1 MHYGHGDDA
10 YQYQS
15 RIIANFSSNVFW
27 GGPPKGLK
35 DYLFEQWE
43 LVHNYPEVLGETLQQ
58 KLAAHHGLTPEH
70 ILVTNGAVEAIY
82 LIAQT
87 YAKQQTAIFTPTFS
101 EYEDACRVFEHQ
113 LDFLDHQS
121 LFSEQGFSKLNAQLC
136 FLCNPNNPNGKF
148 VPKARILELLN
159 LNPETLF
166 VVDEAFIDFT
176 PQPQESLVEDIQEV
190 SNLIVLRSMTKI
202 FAIPGLRLGY
212 ALSSKPIIEKLLTR
226 KQPWSVNSLALC
238 AGEYLIDNY
247 PDSLP
252 EIPALLRETR
262 KFYQNLKSIEGLTVQ
277 ESAAHF
283 MLCDLKKRSAS
294 RLKADLANHHGIL
307 IRDASNFRGCNAGH
321 FRLATLREEQN
332 ERLISCLK
340 QRL

>member
-15 RIIANFSSNVFW
+15 PIVANFSGNVYY
-27 GGPPKGLK
+27 GGTPKGLK
-35 DYLFEQWE
+35 EHLFEQWE
-43 LVHNYPEVLGETLQQ
+43 IIHNYPEVLGETLQQ
-58 KLAAHHGLTPEH
+58 KLAAHHGLSPAQA
-70 ILVTNGAVEAIY
+70 LVTNGAVEAIY

-87 YAKQQTAIFTPTFS
+87 YAKQQTAIFTPTFA
-101 EYEDACRVFEHQ
+101 EYEDACRVFQHR
-113 LDFLDHQS
+113 LAFFDHHR
-121 LFSEQGFSKLNAQLC
+121 LRSEQNLPSLNVNLC
-136 FLCNPNNPNGKF
+136 FLCNPNNPNGKL
-148 VPKARILELLN
+148 VSKTRILELLS

-176 PQPQESLVEDIQEV
+176 PQPQESLVMHIREV

-252 EIPALLRETR
+252 DIPALLRETR
-262 KFYQNLKSIEGLTVQ
+262 KFYQNLKPIEGLTVQ
-277 ESAAHF
+277 ESATHF
-283 MLCDLKKRSAS
+283 MLCDFKKRSAS

-321 FRLATLREEQN
+321 FRLTTLREEQN